1 MSITKSS
8 FGFTKENKEV
18 FKYEITNSKG
28 MKAVVTNFGAILVEL
43 WTPDAEGETRDVVL
57 GYDKLEDYFM
67 NGSFFGATIGPN
79 ANRIANASF
88 SINGVKYQL
97 DVNDGPNN
105 LHSDFELG
113 YHKRVFDVKENDN
126 SVTFSYDDPDGS
138 MGYPGNKHI
147 EVTYTLTED
156 NEIRIHY
163 EVTSDKD
170 TIINMT
176 NHSYFNLNGHDSG
189 RIEDH
194 VLKLYASHYTPVIK
208 GAIPTGEV
216 ASVKG
221 TVFDFTEPV
230 RVGERIEN
238 DEEQLKLVQGYDHN
252 WVVDEPAGKI
262 RKIAEVTAKGTSR
275 KMEVYSDLPAV
286 QFYAGNCIAPTVG
299 KGNVKYDK
307 RCGLCLETQY
317 SPDTANR
324 PEWPSAVYGPDRKY
338 ESTTIYKF

>member
-18 FKYEITNSKG
+18 FKFEITNSKG

-43 WTPDAEGETRDVVL
+43 WAPDAEGEVKDVVL

-88 SINGVKYQL
+88 SIDGVKYQL

-105 LHSDFELG
+105 LHSHFMLG

-126 SVTFSYDDPDGS
+126 SVTFSYNDPDGS

-156 NEIRIHY
+156 NEIQIHY
-163 EVTSDKD
+163 EVTSNKD

-176 NHSYFNLNGHDSG
+176 NHSYFNLNGHDGG

-194 VLKLYASHYTPVIK
+194 VLKLYASHFTPVVK
-208 GAIPTGEV
+208 GAIPTGEI

-286 QFYAGNCIAPTVG
+286 QFYAGNCIAPTTG

-338 ESTTIYKF
+338 VSTTIYKF